1 MSHLPESTLKH
12 LLAQISQKNPQA
24 FERIYQSYHDDV
36 FRFVMHMRAD
46 RADADEIV
54 NDVFFALGKN
64 PLAFKGDSSF
74 TSWLL
79 SIAKHKVYDRMR
91 KQGRRIRTESMEDLE
106 VCDWAD
112 PAGDT
117 PTQAMNLEDDEAL
130 AHCREQLP
138 DLQKEAIF
146 WAYSKDASMDE
157 IAEVQQ
163 CAVGTVKSRLH
174 NARKFLRQCMQQFN
188 QGPQS

>member
-12 LLAQISQKNPQA
+12 LLAEISQGDTQA
-24 FERIYQSYHDDV
+24 FARVYQNYHDDV

-64 PLAFKGDSSF
+64 PLGFKGDSSF

-106 VCDWAD
+106 VCDWPD
-112 PAGDT
+112 PAGDV
-117 PTQAMNLEDDEAL
+117 PTQAIRVEDGDVL
-130 AHCREQLP
+130 THCREQLP
-138 DLQKEAIF
+138 DLQKEAIY
-146 WAYSKDASMDE
+146 WVYNKDASMQE
-157 IAEVQQ
+157 IAEIQQ
-163 CAVGTVKSRLH
+163 CAIGTVKSRLH
-174 NARKFLRQCMQQFN
+174 NARKFLARCIQQFN